1 MIDFLLKQN
10 KEHSFGLNMSSE
22 DCTAVHAD
30 YHKENTEQII
40 LRLSEEIHLQAE
52 CQCEK
57 NWLER
62 EQFWKVINPWK

>member
-1 MIDFLLKQN
+1 
-10 KEHSFGLNMSSE
+10 MSSE
-22 DCTAVHAD
+22 DCTTLYSD

-40 LRLSEEIHLQAE
+40 LKLSEEIHLQAE

-57 NWLER
+57 HWLER